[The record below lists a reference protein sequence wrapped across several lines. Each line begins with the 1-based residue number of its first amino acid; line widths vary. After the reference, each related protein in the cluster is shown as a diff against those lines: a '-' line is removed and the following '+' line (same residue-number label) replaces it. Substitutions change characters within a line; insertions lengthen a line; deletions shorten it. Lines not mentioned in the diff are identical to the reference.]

1 MHPFEQAL
9 DLFGAADGD
18 YVDTHAW
25 RFSPASF
32 QLLLLELARLGR
44 TDWQIERVT
53 EAVGCEFFA
62 WLRRGGMAAA
72 AALPAEAFAARRMTL
87 LKRTMLE
94 ARAQIDWL
102 LAGEPELVTGPLGLL
117 PATAAAC
124 AAEAEPATLR

>member
-1 MHPFEQAL
+1 LA
-9 DLFGAADGD
+9 
-18 YVDTHAW
+18 
-25 RFSPASF
+25 FSPASF

-53 EAVGCEFFA
+53 EAMGCEFFA
-62 WLRRGGMAAA
+62 WLRRGGMAA